1 MTSQNFRR
9 KFVGVSFFLA
19 LVFSHALVFAQS
31 GPAPKVFVLPT
42 RSVNDS
48 ISSIVPERIGEQ
60 VREGLKQDKRVQL
73 QPSYDDVLKS
83 LSGAGHSSAAAAQ
96 AEELYTSGIGLLT
109 AGENKRAVE
118 NFQRAVDLME
128 QNIADL
134 RSFDV
139 LADALANLALASFN
153 AEFDL
158 DARKR
163 MKDFAHLRPTA
174 TLDAEKYDK
183 ALLEVLADEQ
193 KKVASAKNGRLEISA
208 TLPGATVFIDGVEKG
223 AAPLTVTDVGFG
235 THYLVVRG
243 PAGEIYTEKIRVRG
257 KNTKQEFKAELKA
270 SNTAKSGAEA
280 ALPSFYVDLLAE
292 TKTGK
297 WGGSLKPYLTELANQ
312 TGADFVSWVL
322 MYREGSSYNAASF
335 VFRRS
340 DALLVQLKPISFNVE
355 LSNLRTG
362 VTTLSKS
369 IVDAV
374 VVMPEDLA
382 VVDVAVGQSSV
393 AKATIVKPTDT
404 TTQGTEKK
412 VTTVTPPPVVAPPN
426 DEFGTWSYV
435 AAGGAVLVLGALIA
449 GGVYLLVD
457 DDNPSGA
464 SGFDAIISW

>member
-9 KFVGVSFFLA
+9 KLVGVSFFLA
-19 LVFSHALVFAQS
+19 LVLSHASVFGQS

-48 ISSIVPERIGEQ
+48 ISTIIPERIGEQ
-60 VREGLKQDKRVQL
+60 VREGLQQDKRVQL

-83 LSGAGHSSAAAAQ
+83 LSGAGHASAAAAQ

-139 LADALANLALASFN
+139 LADALANLSLASFN

-158 DARKR
+158 DARNR

-174 TLDAEKYDK
+174 NLDPEKYDK
-183 ALLEVLADEQ
+183 ALLEILADEQ
-193 KKVASAKNGRLEISA
+193 KKVAAAKNGRLEISA
-208 TLPGATVFIDGVEKG
+208 NLPGATVFIDGVEKG

-243 PAGEIYTEKIRVRG
+243 PAGEVYTEKIRVRG
-257 KNTKQEFKAELKA
+257 KNTKQEFKAELKGSSSAQA
-270 SNTAKSGAEA
+270 STGTT
-280 ALPSFYVDLLAE
+280 LPSFYVDLLAE
-292 TKTGK
+292 TRTGK

-312 TGADFVSWVL
+312 TGADYVSWVL
-322 MYREGSSYNAASF
+322 MYREGSSYNAAPF
-335 VFRRS
+335 VFRRT
-340 DALLVQLKPISFNVE
+340 DALLVQLQPISFNVE

-362 VTTLSKS
+362 VTTLTKS
-369 IVDAV
+369 MVDAV
-374 VVMPEDLA
+374 VSMPEDLA
-382 VVDVAVGQSSV
+382 VVDVAVGQTSV
-393 AKATIVKPTDT
+393 AKAKVVKPAESTN
-404 TTQGTEKK
+404 GTEKK